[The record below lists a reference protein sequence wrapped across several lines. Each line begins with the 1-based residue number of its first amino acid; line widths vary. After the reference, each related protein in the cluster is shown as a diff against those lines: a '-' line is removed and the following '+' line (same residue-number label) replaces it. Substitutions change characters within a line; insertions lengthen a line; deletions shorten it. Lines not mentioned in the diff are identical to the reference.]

1 MIKGLTPTRLALCA
15 VEHPMIV
22 AEGRFVSVGIGL
34 TLLCFA
40 GIDGD
45 NLRPIPVSFG
55 KQMTIRVNVTLRLT
69 AARRMK
75 CFEEACE
82 QAFAPDWP
90 TGCVVTRGDAA
101 RPD

>member
-1 MIKGLTPTRLALCA
+1 MI
-15 VEHPMIV
+15 I
-22 AEGRFVSVGIGL
+22 AERRFIAVGIGL

-55 KQMTIRVNVTLRLT
+55 KQMTTRVNVTPRLT
-69 AARRMK
+69 VTRRMK
-75 CFEEACE
+75 CFEKACE
-82 QAFAPDWP
+82 QAFAPDWL

-101 RPD
+101 HPD